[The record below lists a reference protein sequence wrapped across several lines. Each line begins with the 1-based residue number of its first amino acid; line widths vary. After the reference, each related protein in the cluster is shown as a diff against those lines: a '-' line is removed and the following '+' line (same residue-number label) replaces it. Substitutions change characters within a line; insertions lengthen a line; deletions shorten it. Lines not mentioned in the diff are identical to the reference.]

1 MAVLVIEMSTSSIKV
16 MAVDAKCDII
26 CEFSERIGI
35 SSDGVQQPDEIC
47 AAVLRMGRKT
57 IELYS
62 QSDPATEITAIGI
75 VSTWHNSLVV
85 DAAGNA
91 RTPSYTWTYREP
103 GTVAA
108 FYKKQDPGHARA
120 YYKKTGCLVNGT
132 YVSFRM
138 KYFTEN
144 GFTFGKNEILID
156 QGTYLFHKLT
166 GVFQESYSMASG
178 TGLFA
183 LQAMDWDSAIAAEM
197 GVPLEALPE
206 LCDYASCQPLCARA
220 ASMLGLKQGIP
231 VVTAHPDGAMNQI
244 GDDALEDGIMTL
256 SVGTSAALRMISA
269 RAAVPDLPSLWCY
282 YAPGSYLTGAA
293 TSGCAN
299 CVDWFVHNVCG
310 NLYDYKDFDQ
320 MAEQELESP
329 ENASCDPPIF
339 LPFLFGERA
348 PGWSEGRQGG
358 FLHLNGRHGTGA
370 MYRAVLEGIC
380 FNIRQCYDVLCR
392 VNHAP
397 ERIHVSGGVVR
408 SKVWSRILANVLQK
422 ELLLSP
428 VQNTSSIG
436 GAKLALFAAGEI
448 PDIHSHVVKA
458 RETVSP
464 DPAMSGIYDRLYRE
478 YCDCYDKTRPEL

>member
-108 FYKKQDPGHARA
+108 FYKKQDPEHALA

-166 GVFQESYSMASG
+166 V
-178 TGLFA
+178 
-183 LQAMDWDSAIAAEM
+183 
-197 GVPLEALPE
+197 
-206 LCDYASCQPLCARA
+206 
-220 ASMLGLKQGIP
+220 
-231 VVTAHPDGAMNQI
+231 
-244 GDDALEDGIMTL
+244 
-256 SVGTSAALRMISA
+256 
-269 RAAVPDLPSLWCY
+269 
-282 YAPGSYLTGAA
+282 
-293 TSGCAN
+293 
-299 CVDWFVHNVCG
+299 
-310 NLYDYKDFDQ
+310 
-320 MAEQELESP
+320 
-329 ENASCDPPIF
+329 
-339 LPFLFGERA
+339 
-348 PGWSEGRQGG
+348 
-358 FLHLNGRHGTGA
+358 
-370 MYRAVLEGIC
+370 
-380 FNIRQCYDVLCR
+380 
-392 VNHAP
+392 
-397 ERIHVSGGVVR
+397 
-408 SKVWSRILANVLQK
+408 IL
-422 ELLLSP
+422 
-428 VQNTSSIG
+428 
-436 GAKLALFAAGEI
+436 EI
-448 PDIHSHVVKA
+448 PRDLIL
-458 RETVSP
+458 
-464 DPAMSGIYDRLYRE
+464 PA
-478 YCDCYDKTRPEL
+478 

>member
-47 AAVLRMGRKT
+47 AAVLRMGRKRLNC
-57 IELYS
+57 IRKVILRLKLQQLELYRRG
-62 QSDPATEITAIGI
+62 ITLWWWMRPEMRELPLIPGRIG
-75 VSTWHNSLVV
+75 N
-85 DAAGNA
+85 
-91 RTPSYTWTYREP
+91 REP
-103 GTVAA
+103 LQH
-108 FYKKQDPGHARA
+108 FIKKQDPGHALA

-231 VVTAHPDGAMNQI
+231 VVTAHP
-244 GDDALEDGIMTL
+244 
-256 SVGTSAALRMISA
+256 
-269 RAAVPDLPSLWCY
+269 
-282 YAPGSYLTGAA
+282 
-293 TSGCAN
+293 
-299 CVDWFVHNVCG
+299 
-310 NLYDYKDFDQ
+310 
-320 MAEQELESP
+320 
-329 ENASCDPPIF
+329 
-339 LPFLFGERA
+339 
-348 PGWSEGRQGG
+348 GWSNEQIVMM
-358 FLHLNGRHGTGA
+358 H
-370 MYRAVLEGIC
+370 
-380 FNIRQCYDVLCR
+380 
-392 VNHAP
+392 
-397 ERIHVSGGVVR
+397 
-408 SKVWSRILANVLQK
+408 
-422 ELLLSP
+422 
-428 VQNTSSIG
+428 
-436 GAKLALFAAGEI
+436 
-448 PDIHSHVVKA
+448 
-458 RETVSP
+458 
-464 DPAMSGIYDRLYRE
+464 
-478 YCDCYDKTRPEL
+478 